1 VIEHKL
7 QPPRSSRSEKLCLP
21 LRDLEFLAPASEES
35 WFALG
40 ETQHA
45 GAERGMLN

>member
-1 VIEHKL
+1 LLH
-7 QPPRSSRSEKLCLP
+7 
-21 LRDLEFLAPASEES
+21 RDAKIVAPASEES

-45 GAERGMLN
+45 GAEPGMFN